1 MPTYGQGLATSL
13 AEQVNAIRGTGEFE
27 GTGGLLNL
35 VPLETELR
43 RKTARADTD
52 ILRETILGT
61 EEMTGVRGVTQ
72 ADVDSGLASANQIGS
87 FAAVERTPNLAQYSN
102 DQTRKKVAFEELK
115 QKSQGGDRSV
125 ATIQPL
131 IIELGLDVQTANV
144 IGAKLTYDG
153 WDDGFINNVLS
164 TSKEGLDLT
173 RIVENTAMPQ
183 GKVTY
188 TEKLQFTNPQTGK
201 AYQQGD
207 TVRTQDGLI
216 DLLGDKRELQGMRP
230 DFEQYVRNNPAYMT
244 EVARDNLMRQANG
257 LPTRTLAEWGEAHYA
272 RVGESQGDVVPETF
286 GSLGRSAGF
295 TEDGQFLGASA
306 FAEDVGRGNVT
317 RQRQQDLD
325 DVSRF
330 SGQYKDIMEQF
341 RDPNSPKTI
350 GEIGGAND
358 VFLNTMSGNAG
369 ATGQAGAVGTAGS
382 TAQPTGPGLRSMLA
396 SQATEAL
403 GQGLTDRERQRIQDS
418 FKAQSTMMGRTFDQN
433 AGIREAE
440 ALVGESNQRKMQNRA
455 FAQSVLGQEAGL
467 RQAEISQAKA
477 NELDPFQAILGR
489 SGGNPLQ
496 GAQGVLGQAGYGLQS
511 GFNYLDPSAG
521 LGFIQ
526 NNAANEMS
534 AYNTALGAQA
544 TQNAGIMEGN
554 AGIIQ
559 GITGLLGTAAG
570 GYLGNPNLF
579 KPKPVKKKEV

>member
-1 MPTYGQGLATSL
+1 MNSPSSSSLIQPTMPTYGQGLATSL

-43 RKTARADTD
+43 RRTARADTD
-52 ILRETILGT
+52 ILRDTVLGT

-72 ADVDSGLASANQIGS
+72 ADVDSGLASAEQIGS
-87 FAAVERTPNLAQYSN
+87 FAAVERTPNLAEYS
-102 DQTRKKVAFEELK
+102 DEQTRKKVAFEELK
-115 QKSQGGDRSV
+115 EKVQSGDRSV
-125 ATIQPL
+125 ATIEPL
-131 IIELGLDVQTANV
+131 IIELGLDERTANI
-144 IGAKLTYDG
+144 IGAKVYYDR
-153 WDDGFINNVLS
+153 WDDGYIDNVLS
-164 TSKEGLDLT
+164 TSDKGKDLK
-173 RIVENTAMPQ
+173 RIVENTAMPE
-183 GKVTY
+183 GEVTY
-188 TEKLQFTNPQTGK
+188 TEKLQFTNPQTGE
-201 AYQQGD
+201 AYQEGD

-216 DLLGDKRELQGMRP
+216 DLLGDKRELQGMRT
-230 DFEQYVRNNPAYMT
+230 DYEQYVGQNGDIMEAFQRAKENGDPRT
-244 EVARDNLMRQANG
+244 IEQFGRDHYESVGQAEG
-257 LPTRTLAEWGEAHYA
+257 REL
-272 RVGESQGDVVPETF
+272 PETF

-306 FAEDVGRGNVT
+306 FAEDVARGNIT

-330 SGQYKDIMEQF
+330 AGQYKDIMQQF
-341 RDPNSPKTI
+341 RDPNTPKTI
-350 GEIGGAND
+350 GEIGGGND
-358 VFLNTMSGNAG
+358 AFLNAMSGNAG
-369 ATGQAGAVGTAGS
+369 ATGEMGAEGTAGA

-403 GQGLTDRERQRIQDS
+403 GQGLTERERQRIQDS

-477 NELDPFQAILGR
+477 SELDPFQAILGR

-534 AYNTALGAQA
+534 AFNTAIGADA
-544 TQNAGIMEGN
+544 TRDAGL
-554 AGIIQ
+554 IQ
-559 GITGLLGTAAG
+559 GGASILSSLIPSIKIG
-570 GYLGNPNLF
+570 
-579 KPKPVKKKEV
+579 K

>member
-43 RKTARADTD
+43 RRTARADTD
-52 ILRETILGT
+52 ILRDTILGT

-72 ADVDSGLASANQIGS
+72 ADVDSGLASAEQIGS
-87 FAAVERTPNLAQYSN
+87 FAAVERTPNLAEYSN
-102 DQTRKKVAFEELK
+102 DQTRRKVAFEELK
-115 QKSQGGDRSV
+115 EKVQSGDRSV
-125 ATIQPL
+125 ATIEPL
-131 IIELGLDVQTANV
+131 IIELGLDERTANI
-144 IGAKLTYDG
+144 IGAKVYYDR
-153 WDDGFINNVLS
+153 WDDGYIDNVLS
-164 TSKEGLDLT
+164 TSDKGKDLK
-173 RIVENTAMPQ
+173 RIVESTAMPE
-183 GKVTY
+183 GEVTY
-188 TEKLQFTNPQTGK
+188 TEKLQFTNPQTGE
-201 AYQQGD
+201 AYQEGD

-216 DLLGDKRELQGMRP
+216 DLLGDKRELQGMRT
-230 DFEQYVRNNPAYMT
+230 DYEQYVGQNGDIMEAFQRAKESGDPRT
-244 EVARDNLMRQANG
+244 IEQFGRDHYESVGQAEG
-257 LPTRTLAEWGEAHYA
+257 REL
-272 RVGESQGDVVPETF
+272 PETF

-330 SGQYKDIMEQF
+330 AGQYKDIMQQF
-341 RDPNSPKTI
+341 RDPNTPKTI
-350 GEIGGAND
+350 GEIGGGND
-358 VFLNTMSGNAG
+358 VFLNAMSGNAG
-369 ATGQAGAVGTAGS
+369 ATGEAGAEGTEGA
-382 TAQPTGPGLRSMLA
+382 TAQPAGPGLRSMLA

-403 GQGLTDRERQRIQDS
+403 GQGLTERERQRIQDS

-477 NELDPFQAILGR
+477 SELDPFQAILGR

-521 LGFIQ
+521 LGYLQ

-534 AYNTALGAQA
+534 AYNTAIGADA
-544 TQNAGIMEGN
+544 TRDAGL
-554 AGIIQ
+554 IQ
-559 GITGLLGTAAG
+559 GSASILSSLI
-570 GYLGNPNLF
+570 PSF
-579 KPKPVKKKEV
+579 KIGK

>member
-1 MPTYGQGLATSL
+1 MNSPSSSSLIQPTMPTYGQGLATSL
-13 AEQVNAIRGTGEFE
+13 AEQVNAIRGTGDFE

-43 RKTARADTD
+43 RRTARADTD
-52 ILRETILGT
+52 ILRDTVLGT

-72 ADVDSGLASANQIGS
+72 ADVDSGLASADQIGS
-87 FAAVERTPNLAQYSN
+87 FAAVERTPNLAEYS
-102 DQTRKKVAFEELK
+102 DEQTRQKVAFEELK
-115 QKSQGGDRSV
+115 RKSQGGDRSV

-131 IIELGLDVQTANV
+131 MIELNKLGLDVQTANV

-153 WDDGFINNVLS
+153 WDDGFINDVLS
-164 TSKEGLDLT
+164 SSKEGKDLK
-173 RIVENTAMPQ
+173 RIVENTAMPE
-183 GKVTY
+183 GEVTY
-188 TEKLQFTNPQTGK
+188 TEKLQFTNPQTGE
-201 AYQQGD
+201 AYQEGD

-216 DLLGDKRELQGMRP
+216 DLIGDKRELQGMRP
-230 DFEQYVRNNPAYMT
+230 DFEQYVRDNPGYMA
-244 EVARDNLMRQANG
+244 EVARDNLRREAEG

-272 RVGESQGDVVPETF
+272 RVGEAQGDVVPETF

-306 FAEDVGRGNVT
+306 FAEDVGRGNIT

-330 SGQYKDIMEQF
+330 AGQYKDIMQQF
-341 RDPNSPKTI
+341 RDPNTPKTI
-350 GEIGGAND
+350 GEIGGGND
-358 VFLNTMSGNAG
+358 VFLNAMSGNAG
-369 ATGQAGAVGTAGS
+369 ATGEAGAEGTAGA
-382 TAQPTGPGLRSMLA
+382 TAQPTGPGLRAMLA
-396 SQATEAL
+396 GQATEAL
-403 GQGLTDRERQRIQDS
+403 GQGLTERERQRIQDS

-477 NELDPFQAILGR
+477 SELDPFQAILGR

-534 AYNTALGAQA
+534 AFNTAIGADA
-544 TQNAGIMEGN
+544 TRDAGL
-554 AGIIQ
+554 IQ
-559 GITGLLGTAAG
+559 GGASILSSLIPSIKIG
-570 GYLGNPNLF
+570 
-579 KPKPVKKKEV
+579 K

>member
-1 MPTYGQGLATSL
+1 MNSGSSSSLIQPTMPTYGQGLATSL

-43 RKTARADTD
+43 RRTARADTD
-52 ILRETILGT
+52 ILRDTILGT

-72 ADVDSGLASANQIGS
+72 ADVDSGLASAEQIGS
-87 FAAVERTPNLAQYSN
+87 FAAVERTPNLAEYS
-102 DQTRKKVAFEELK
+102 DEQTRKKVAFEELK
-115 QKSQGGDRSV
+115 RKSQGGDRSI

-131 IIELGLDVQTANV
+131 MIELNKLGLDVQTANI
-144 IGAKLTYDG
+144 IGTKLTYDG
-153 WDDGFINNVLS
+153 WDDGFINDVLNNS
-164 TSKEGLDLT
+164 NEGKDLK
-173 RIVENTAMPQ
+173 RVVENTAMPE
-183 GKVTY
+183 GEVTY
-188 TEKLQFTNPQTGK
+188 TEKLQFTNPQTGE
-201 AYQQGD
+201 AYQEGD

-230 DFEQYVRNNPAYMT
+230 DFEQYVRDNPDYMA
-244 EVARDNLMRQANG
+244 EVARDNLRREADG
-257 LPTRTLAEWGEAHYA
+257 LPPRTLAEWGEAHYA
-272 RVGESQGDVVPETF
+272 RVGEAQGDVVPETF

-330 SGQYKDIMEQF
+330 STQYKDIMEQF
-341 RDPNSPKTI
+341 RDPNTPKTI
-350 GEIGGAND
+350 GEIGGGND
-358 VFLNTMSGNAG
+358 VFLNAMSGNAG
-369 ATGQAGAVGTAGS
+369 ATGEAGATP
-382 TAQPTGPGLRSMLA
+382 QPTGPGLRSMLA

-403 GQGLTDRERQRIQDS
+403 GQGLTERERQRIQDS
-418 FKAQSTMMGRTFDQN
+418 FKGQATMMGRTFDQN

-477 NELDPFQAILGR
+477 SELDPFQAILGR
-489 SGGNPLQ
+489 PGGNPLQ

-511 GFNYLDPSAG
+511 GFNYLNPSAG

-534 AYNTALGAQA
+534 AYNTAIGADA
-544 TQNAGIMEGN
+544 TRDAGL
-554 AGIIQ
+554 IQ
-559 GITGLLGTAAG
+559 GGASILSSLI
-570 GYLGNPNLF
+570 PSF
-579 KPKPVKKKEV
+579 KIGS

>member
-1 MPTYGQGLATSL
+1 MNSPSSSSLIQPTMPTYGQGLATSL

-43 RKTARADTD
+43 RRTARADTD
-52 ILRETILGT
+52 ILRDTVLGT

-72 ADVDSGLASANQIGS
+72 ADVDSGLASAEQLGS
-87 FAAVERTPNLAQYSN
+87 FAAVERTPNLAEYSD

-115 QKSQGGDRSV
+115 EKVQGGDQSM
-125 ATIQPL
+125 ATIEPL
-131 IIELGLDVQTANV
+131 VYELGLDKPREEAL
-144 IGAKLTYDG
+144 ILKLYYDR
-153 WDDGFINNVLS
+153 WDNDFVDTILTG
-164 TSKEGLDLT
+164 SKEATELR
-173 RIVENTAMPQ
+173 RIVENTAMPE
-183 GKVTY
+183 GEVTY
-188 TEKLQFTNPQTGK
+188 TEKLQFTNPQTGE
-201 AYQQGD
+201 AYQEGD

-216 DLLGDKRELQGMRP
+216 DLLGDKRELQGMRT
-230 DFEQYVRNNPAYMT
+230 DYEQYVGQNGDIMEAFQRAKESGDPRT
-244 EVARDNLMRQANG
+244 IEQFGRDHYEAVGQAEG
-257 LPTRTLAEWGEAHYA
+257 REL
-272 RVGESQGDVVPETF
+272 PETF

-330 SGQYKDIMEQF
+330 AGQYKDIMQQF
-341 RDPNSPKTI
+341 RDPNTPKTI
-350 GEIGGAND
+350 GEIGGGND
-358 VFLNTMSGNAG
+358 VFLNAMSGNAG
-369 ATGQAGAVGTAGS
+369 ATGEAGAEGTEGAS
-382 TAQPTGPGLRSMLA
+382 AQPTDPGLRSMLA

-403 GQGLTDRERQRIQDS
+403 GQGLTERERQRIQDS

-477 NELDPFQAILGR
+477 SELDPFQAILGR

-534 AYNTALGAQA
+534 AYNTAIGADA
-544 TQNAGIMEGN
+544 TRDAGL
-554 AGIIQ
+554 IQ
-559 GITGLLGTAAG
+559 GGASVLSSLI
-570 GYLGNPNLF
+570 PSF
-579 KPKPVKKKEV
+579 KIGK

>member
-1 MPTYGQGLATSL
+1 MNSPSSSSLIQPTMPTYGQGLATSL
-13 AEQVNAIRGTGEFE
+13 AEQVNAIRGTGEFKD
-27 GTGGLLNL
+27 TGGLLDL

-43 RKTARADTD
+43 RRTARADTD
-52 ILRETILGT
+52 ILRDTVLGT

-72 ADVDSGLASANQIGS
+72 ADVDSGLASAEQIGS
-87 FAAVERTPNLAQYSN
+87 FAAVERTPNLAEYS
-102 DQTRKKVAFEELK
+102 DEQTRKKVAFEELK
-115 QKSQGGDRSV
+115 EKVQSGDRSV
-125 ATIQPL
+125 ATIEPL
-131 IIELGLDVQTANV
+131 IIELGLDERTANI
-144 IGAKLTYDG
+144 IGAKVYYDR
-153 WDDGFINNVLS
+153 WDDGYIDNVLS
-164 TSKEGLDLT
+164 TSDKGKDLK
-173 RIVENTAMPQ
+173 RIVENTAMPE
-183 GKVTY
+183 GEVTY
-188 TEKLQFTNPQTGK
+188 TEKLQFTNPQTGE
-201 AYQQGD
+201 AYQEGD

-216 DLLGDKRELQGMRP
+216 DLLGDKRELQGMRT
-230 DFEQYVRNNPAYMT
+230 DYEQYVGQNGDIMEAFQRAKENGDPRT
-244 EVARDNLMRQANG
+244 IEQFGRDHYESVGQAEG
-257 LPTRTLAEWGEAHYA
+257 REL
-272 RVGESQGDVVPETF
+272 PETF

-330 SGQYKDIMEQF
+330 AGQYKDIMQQF
-341 RDPNSPKTI
+341 RDPNTPKTI
-350 GEIGGAND
+350 GEIGGGND
-358 VFLNTMSGNAG
+358 AFLNAMSGNAG
-369 ATGQAGAVGTAGS
+369 ATGEMGAEGTAGA
-382 TAQPTGPGLRSMLA
+382 TAQPTGPGLRAMLA
-396 SQATEAL
+396 SQATDAL
-403 GQGLTDRERQRIQDS
+403 GQGLTERERQRIQDS

-477 NELDPFQAILGR
+477 SELDPFQAILGR

-534 AYNTALGAQA
+534 AYNTALGADA
-544 TQNAGIMEGN
+544 TRDAGL
-554 AGIIQ
+554 IQ
-559 GITGLLGTAAG
+559 GGASILSSLIPSIKIG
-570 GYLGNPNLF
+570 
-579 KPKPVKKKEV
+579 K

>member
-1 MPTYGQGLATSL
+1 MNSGSSSSLIQPTMPTYGQGLATSL

-43 RKTARADTD
+43 RRTARADTD
-52 ILRETILGT
+52 ILRDTILGT

-72 ADVDSGLASANQIGS
+72 ADVDSGLASAEQIGS
-87 FAAVERTPNLAQYSN
+87 FAAVERTPNLAEYS
-102 DQTRKKVAFEELK
+102 DEQTRQKVAFEELK
-115 QKSQGGDRSV
+115 RKSQGGDRSI

-131 IIELGLDVQTANV
+131 MIELNKLGLDVQTANI
-144 IGAKLTYDG
+144 IGTKLTFDG
-153 WDDGFINNVLS
+153 WDDGFINDVLNNS
-164 TSKEGLDLT
+164 NEGKDLK
-173 RIVENTAMPQ
+173 RVVENTAMPE
-183 GKVTY
+183 GEVTY
-188 TEKLQFTNPQTGK
+188 TEKLQFTNPQTGE
-201 AYQQGD
+201 AYQEGD

-230 DFEQYVRNNPAYMT
+230 DYRDYVFNNS
-244 EVARDNLMRQANG
+244 DL
-257 LPTRTLAEWGEAHYA
+257 LAEFQEMRTNGSNVTVEEFGRKHYEEFGQA
-272 RVGESQGDVVPETF
+272 EGRELPETF

-330 SGQYKDIMEQF
+330 AGQYKDIMQQF
-341 RDPNSPKTI
+341 RDPNTPKTI
-350 GEIGGAND
+350 GEIGGGND
-358 VFLNTMSGNAG
+358 VFLNAMSGNAG
-369 ATGQAGAVGTAGS
+369 ATGEAGAEGTEGAS
-382 TAQPTGPGLRSMLA
+382 AQPTGPGLRAMLA

-403 GQGLTDRERQRIQDS
+403 GQGLTERERQRIQDS

-477 NELDPFQAILGR
+477 SELDPFQAILGR
-489 SGGNPLQ
+489 PGGNPLQ
-496 GAQGVLGQAGYGLQS
+496 AGQGVLGQAGYGLQS
-511 GFNYLDPSAG
+511 GFNYLNPSAG

-534 AYNTALGAQA
+534 AYNTALGADA
-544 TQNAGIMEGN
+544 TKNA
-554 AGIIQ
+554 ALIQ
-559 GITGLLGTAAG
+559 GGATILSSLI
-570 GYLGNPNLF
+570 
-579 KPKPVKKKEV
+579 PKPPGG

>member
-43 RKTARADTD
+43 RRTARADTD
-52 ILRETILGT
+52 ILRDTILGT

-72 ADVDSGLASANQIGS
+72 ADVDSGLASAEQIGS
-87 FAAVERTPNLAQYSN
+87 FAAVERTPNLAEYSN
-102 DQTRKKVAFEELK
+102 DQTRQKAVFEELK
-115 QKSQGGDRSV
+115 RKSQGGDRSV

-131 IIELGLDVQTANV
+131 MIELNKLGLDVQTANI
-144 IGAKLTYDG
+144 IGTKLTYDG
-153 WDDGFINNVLS
+153 WDDGFINDVLNNS
-164 TSKEGLDLT
+164 NEGKDLK
-173 RIVENTAMPQ
+173 RVVENTAMPE
-183 GKVTY
+183 GEVTY
-188 TEKLQFTNPQTGK
+188 TEKLQFTNPQTGE
-201 AYQQGD
+201 AYQEGD

-230 DFEQYVRNNPAYMT
+230 DFEQYVRDNPDYMA
-244 EVARDNLMRQANG
+244 EVARDNLRREADG
-257 LPTRTLAEWGEAHYA
+257 LPPRTLAEWGEAHYA
-272 RVGESQGDVVPETF
+272 RIGEAQGDVVPETF

-330 SGQYKDIMEQF
+330 AGQYKDIMQQF
-341 RDPNSPKTI
+341 RDPNTPKTI
-350 GEIGGAND
+350 GEIGGGND
-358 VFLNTMSGNAG
+358 VFLNAMSGNAG
-369 ATGQAGAVGTAGS
+369 ATGDAGAEGTAGS
-382 TAQPTGPGLRSMLA
+382 SAQPTGPGLRSMLA
-396 SQATEAL
+396 GQATEAL
-403 GQGLTDRERQRIQDS
+403 GQGLTERERQRIQDS

-477 NELDPFQAILGR
+477 SELDPFQAILGR

-511 GFNYLDPSAG
+511 VFNYLDPSAG

-534 AYNTALGAQA
+534 AYNTAIGADA
-544 TQNAGIMEGN
+544 TRDAGL
-554 AGIIQ
+554 IQ
-559 GITGLLGTAAG
+559 GSASILSSLI
-570 GYLGNPNLF
+570 PSF
-579 KPKPVKKKEV
+579 KIGK

>member
-43 RKTARADTD
+43 RRTARADTD
-52 ILRETILGT
+52 ILRDTILGT

-72 ADVDSGLASANQIGS
+72 ADVDSGLASAEQIGS
-87 FAAVERTPNLAQYSN
+87 FAAVERTPNLAEYSN
-102 DQTRKKVAFEELK
+102 DQTRQKAVFEELK
-115 QKSQGGDRSV
+115 RKSQGGDRSV

-131 IIELGLDVQTANV
+131 MIELNKLGLDVQTANI
-144 IGAKLTYDG
+144 IGTKLTYDG
-153 WDDGFINNVLS
+153 WDDGFINDVLNNS
-164 TSKEGLDLT
+164 NEGKDLK
-173 RIVENTAMPQ
+173 RVVENTAMPE
-183 GKVTY
+183 GEVTY
-188 TEKLQFTNPQTGK
+188 TEKLQFTNPQTGE
-201 AYQQGD
+201 AYQEGD

-230 DFEQYVRNNPAYMT
+230 DFEQYVRDNPDYMA
-244 EVARDNLMRQANG
+244 EVARDNLRREADG
-257 LPTRTLAEWGEAHYA
+257 LPPRTLAEWGEAHYA
-272 RVGESQGDVVPETF
+272 RIGEAQGDVVPETF

-330 SGQYKDIMEQF
+330 AGQYKDIMQQF
-341 RDPNSPKTI
+341 RDPNTPKTI
-350 GEIGGAND
+350 GEIGGGND
-358 VFLNTMSGNAG
+358 VFLNAMSGNAG
-369 ATGQAGAVGTAGS
+369 ATGDAGAEGTAGS
-382 TAQPTGPGLRSMLA
+382 SAQPTGPGLRSMLA
-396 SQATEAL
+396 GQATEAL
-403 GQGLTDRERQRIQDS
+403 GQGLTERERQRIQDS

-477 NELDPFQAILGR
+477 SELDPFQAILGR

-534 AYNTALGAQA
+534 AYNTAIGADA
-544 TQNAGIMEGN
+544 TRDAGL
-554 AGIIQ
+554 IQ
-559 GITGLLGTAAG
+559 GSASILSSLI
-570 GYLGNPNLF
+570 PSF
-579 KPKPVKKKEV
+579 KIGK

>member
-1 MPTYGQGLATSL
+1 MNSPSSSSLIQPTMPTYGQGLATSL

-43 RKTARADTD
+43 RRTARADTD
-52 ILRETILGT
+52 ILRDTILGT

-72 ADVDSGLASANQIGS
+72 ADVDSGLASAEQIGS
-87 FAAVERTPNLAQYSN
+87 FAAVERTPNLAEYSN
-102 DQTRKKVAFEELK
+102 DQTRRKVAFEELK
-115 QKSQGGDRSV
+115 EKVQSGDRSV
-125 ATIQPL
+125 ATIEPL
-131 IIELGLDVQTANV
+131 IIELGLDERTANI
-144 IGAKLTYDG
+144 IGAKVYYDR
-153 WDDGFINNVLS
+153 WDDGYIDNVLS
-164 TSKEGLDLT
+164 TSDKGKDLK
-173 RIVENTAMPQ
+173 RIVESTAMPE
-183 GKVTY
+183 GEVTY
-188 TEKLQFTNPQTGK
+188 TEKLQFTNPQTGE
-201 AYQQGD
+201 AYQEGD

-216 DLLGDKRELQGMRP
+216 DLLGDKRELQGMRT
-230 DFEQYVRNNPAYMT
+230 DYEQYVGQNGDIMEAFQRAKESGDPRT
-244 EVARDNLMRQANG
+244 IEQFGRDHYESVGQAEG
-257 LPTRTLAEWGEAHYA
+257 REL
-272 RVGESQGDVVPETF
+272 PETF

-330 SGQYKDIMEQF
+330 AGQYKDIMQQF
-341 RDPNSPKTI
+341 RDPNTPKTI
-350 GEIGGAND
+350 GEIGGGND
-358 VFLNTMSGNAG
+358 VFLNAMSGNAG
-369 ATGQAGAVGTAGS
+369 ATGEAGAEGTEGA
-382 TAQPTGPGLRSMLA
+382 TAQPAGPGLRSMLA

-403 GQGLTDRERQRIQDS
+403 GQGLTERERQRIQDS

-477 NELDPFQAILGR
+477 SELDPFQAILGR

-521 LGFIQ
+521 LGYLQ

-534 AYNTALGAQA
+534 AYNTAIGADA
-544 TQNAGIMEGN
+544 TRDAGL
-554 AGIIQ
+554 IQ
-559 GITGLLGTAAG
+559 GSASILSSLI
-570 GYLGNPNLF
+570 PSF
-579 KPKPVKKKEV
+579 KIGK

>member
-1 MPTYGQGLATSL
+1 MNSPSSSSLIQPTMPTYGQGLATSL
-13 AEQVNAIRGTGEFE
+13 AEQVNAIRGTGDFK

-43 RKTARADTD
+43 RRTARADTD
-52 ILRETILGT
+52 ILRDTVLGT

-72 ADVDSGLASANQIGS
+72 ADVDSGLASAEQIGS
-87 FAAVERTPNLAQYSN
+87 FAAVERTPNLAEYS
-102 DQTRKKVAFEELK
+102 DEQTRKKVAFEELK
-115 QKSQGGDRSV
+115 EKVQAGDQSI

-131 IIELGLDVQTANV
+131 VYELDLDKPREEALIIKLHYDRWDNDFVNNTILD
-144 IGAKLTYDG
+144 G
-153 WDDGFINNVLS
+153 
-164 TSKEGLDLT
+164 SKEATELKGIL
-173 RIVENTAMPQ
+173 ENTAMPE
-183 GKVTY
+183 GEVTY
-188 TEKLQFTNPQTGK
+188 TEKLQFTNPQTGE
-201 AYQQGD
+201 AYQEGD

-216 DLLGDKRELQGMRP
+216 DLIGDKRELQGMRP
-230 DFEQYVRNNPAYMT
+230 DFEQYVRDNPDYMA
-244 EVARDNLMRQANG
+244 EVARDNLRREAEG

-272 RVGESQGDVVPETF
+272 RVGEAQGDVVPETF

-306 FAEDVGRGNVT
+306 FAEDVGRGNIT

-330 SGQYKDIMEQF
+330 AGQYKDIMQQF
-341 RDPNSPKTI
+341 RDPNTPKTI
-350 GEIGGAND
+350 GEIGGGND
-358 VFLNTMSGNAG
+358 VFLNAMSGNAG
-369 ATGQAGAVGTAGS
+369 ATGEMGAEGTAGA

-403 GQGLTDRERQRIQDS
+403 GQGLTERERQRIQDS
-418 FKAQSTMMGRTFDQN
+418 FKAQSTMMGRTFDQS

-489 SGGNPLQ
+489 PGGNPLQ

-534 AYNTALGAQA
+534 AYNTALGANA
-544 TQNAGIMEGN
+544 TRDAGL
-554 AGIIQ
+554 IQ
-559 GITGLLGTAAG
+559 GGASILSSLIPSFNIG
-570 GYLGNPNLF
+570 
-579 KPKPVKKKEV
+579 K

>member
-1 MPTYGQGLATSL
+1 MNSPSSSSLIQPTMPTYGQGLATSL

-43 RKTARADTD
+43 RRTARADTD
-52 ILRETILGT
+52 ILRDTILGT

-72 ADVDSGLASANQIGS
+72 ADVDSGLASAEQIGS
-87 FAAVERTPNLAQYSN
+87 FAAVERTPNLAEYSN
-102 DQTRKKVAFEELK
+102 DQTRQKAVFEELK
-115 QKSQGGDRSV
+115 RKSQGGDRSV

-131 IIELGLDVQTANV
+131 MIELNKLGLDVQTANI
-144 IGAKLTYDG
+144 IGTKLTYDG
-153 WDDGFINNVLS
+153 WDDGFINDVLNNS
-164 TSKEGLDLT
+164 NEGKDLK
-173 RIVENTAMPQ
+173 RVVENTAMPE
-183 GKVTY
+183 GEVTY
-188 TEKLQFTNPQTGK
+188 TEKLQFTNPQTGE
-201 AYQQGD
+201 AYQEGD

-230 DFEQYVRNNPAYMT
+230 DFEQYVRDNPDYMA
-244 EVARDNLMRQANG
+244 EVARDNLRREADG
-257 LPTRTLAEWGEAHYA
+257 LPPRTLAEWGEAHYA
-272 RVGESQGDVVPETF
+272 RIGEAQGDVVPETF

-330 SGQYKDIMEQF
+330 AGQYKDIMQQF
-341 RDPNSPKTI
+341 RDPNTPKTI
-350 GEIGGAND
+350 GEIGGGND
-358 VFLNTMSGNAG
+358 VFLNAMSGNAG
-369 ATGQAGAVGTAGS
+369 ATGDAGAEGTAGA
-382 TAQPTGPGLRSMLA
+382 TPQPTGPGLRSMLA
-396 SQATEAL
+396 GQATEAL
-403 GQGLTDRERQRIQDS
+403 GQGLTERERQRIQDS

-477 NELDPFQAILGR
+477 SELDPFQAILGR

-534 AYNTALGAQA
+534 AYNTAIGADA
-544 TQNAGIMEGN
+544 TRDAGL
-554 AGIIQ
+554 IQ
-559 GITGLLGTAAG
+559 GSASILSSLI
-570 GYLGNPNLF
+570 PSF
-579 KPKPVKKKEV
+579 KIGS